1 MSSNDNKVLFEDS
14 KVTIHKNEITSSLVG
29 KLSNEDIAL
38 SESLINDM
46 RDKRNLLLDLI
57 TGKGCK
63 NCQELN
69 NDYLLKCG
77 NKPIPYGNTSSDVVF
92 VKRVPSVLECACM
105 LSHSDTAGHFLM
117 LIIKKMGFNPDDFYY
132 TDFIK
137 CPNQNITVDACWNCV
152 VNYFLKEIH
161 YIKPK
166 AIVFEGLAIVKTLS
180 QEKILLNL
188 PDALEYGIVYDSF
201 FINENFPVKIVG
213 IYDLD
218 MVLQKE
224 GDDLQQC
231 KNVLWL
237 NVQNIIKLVKQL

>member
-1 MSSNDNKVLFEDS
+1 MSSNDSKVVFEDN
-14 KVTIHKNEITSSLVG
+14 KVTIHKKEVTKNLIG
-29 KLSNEDIAL
+29 KLSNEDINL
-38 SESLINDM
+38 SESLIDDM
-46 RDKRNLLLDLI
+46 RNKRNLLINLI
-57 TGKGCK
+57 TCK
-63 NCQELN
+63 NCEKCQELN

-77 NKPIPYGNTSSDVVF
+77 NKPIPYGDTSADVAF
-92 VKRVPSVLECACM
+92 IKRIPSVLECTSM

-117 LIIKKMGFNPDDFYY
+117 LIIKKLGFNPDDFYY

-137 CPNQNITVDACWNCV
+137 CPSQNISEDACWNCV
-152 VNYFLKEIH
+152 MNYFLKEMS

-166 AIVFEGLAIVKTLS
+166 AIVFEGLAIVKLLL

-188 PDALEYGIVYDSF
+188 PDTLEYGIVYNSY
-201 FINENFPVKIVG
+201 FINENFPVKVVG

-231 KNVLWL
+231 KNTLWM
-237 NVQNIIKLVKQL
+237 NIQNIIKLVKQS